1 MDRTRQIRFEVDRS
15 GQKWTEVDR
24 KEMIITMESTQDKI
38 LYLIKE
44 NPRITQTMMSSELGF
59 ARSTISSN
67 IQKMKEQGII
77 ERIGSDRNGYW
88 KILK

>member
-1 MDRTRQIRFEVDRS
+1 MLT
-15 GQKWTEVDR
+15 
-24 KEMIITMESTQDKI
+24 TMESTQDKI

-44 NPRITQTMMSSELGF
+44 NPRITQTMMSNELGF

-67 IQKMKEQGII
+67 IQKMKKQGII